1 MWPRHPLRLPVRL
14 QFPVRLQLPVR
25 GLEMKRPRQGPFRLE
40 LQLPLVVLFLGRL
53 RRNLCPVKYLQLLQL
68 LQLKG
73 GHRIRLT

>member
-1 MWPRHPLRLPVRL
+1 
-14 QFPVRLQLPVR
+14 
-25 GLEMKRPRQGPFRLE
+25 MKRPRQGPFRLE